1 MSADEFWHGDPNLCK
16 SYRLA
21 DEYRKEQ
28 RNYELWLQGLYNYRA
43 LSASLDAFGKGLS
56 GKKGGKSLE
65 YLEYPIA
72 ITRREKEAELER
84 KKQRTIKWFMSEGK
98 DGNN

>member
-43 LSASLDAFGKGLS
+43 LSASLDAFGRGLS

-65 YLEYPIA
+65 YLEYPIP
-72 ITRREKEAELER
+72 ITKREKEAELER